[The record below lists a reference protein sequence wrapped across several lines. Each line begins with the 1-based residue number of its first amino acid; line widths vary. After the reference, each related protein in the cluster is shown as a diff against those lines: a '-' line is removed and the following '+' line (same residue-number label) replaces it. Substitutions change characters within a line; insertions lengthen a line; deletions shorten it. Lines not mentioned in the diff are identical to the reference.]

1 MIRRRGHIILVST
14 AVLVALVVPAYSQ
27 AATASPN
34 PSANASV
41 SPLSILESGWTAF
54 GMYQECLANIEAGQ
68 DCLASDSDNIRAIL
82 KEVRDLSAKI
92 DEHHKEVTARLMLL
106 QETLD
111 TAVLDDYINDLR
123 PEALNGRK
131 ALKAWERIS
140 VCMEQ
145 SVLKRKTCQA
155 VNGKPARIKAAVSGW
170 KQEMVRQANLTSGNV
185 ELVAAHFT
193 GTEDRSGENS
203 LAFAAWLL
211 NKRLQDGQAGIA
223 EDFHP
228 EQLAMKRVPVVTRQL
243 AASQNFF
250 IDYYVDVLDTYGFIK
265 PLAEGLKKRPH
276 VAQSIQRR
284 VKEEIYGT
292 GTFSVATT
300 AKRMSLPRL
309 ETGEILYRGAPS
321 DKAHIVADHA
331 LGSPFYPM
339 RYSSVVKLASAM
351 NAYGRTS
358 SLVTSN
364 PDSFPSKGWYSV
376 VQNIHRPEVCPRT
389 TTWCSVPSNLY
400 RNPYFVSQLARTG
413 GMTRHVGVRPL
424 DAEPGWNSDWY
435 DNPYGVQGINFRTEF
450 DHFITGPAV
459 FDWDVRRMGRD
470 SPYRTW
476 DVGPGAWVKEHL
488 GTANRKTLG
497 KVPYLMGGPR

>member
-1 MIRRRGHIILVST
+1 
-14 AVLVALVVPAYSQ
+14 
-27 AATASPN
+27 
-34 PSANASV
+34 
-41 SPLSILESGWTAF
+41 
-54 GMYQECLANIEAGQ
+54 
-68 DCLASDSDNIRAIL
+68 
-82 KEVRDLSAKI
+82 
-92 DEHHKEVTARLMLL
+92 
-106 QETLD
+106 
-111 TAVLDDYINDLR
+111 
-123 PEALNGRK
+123 
-131 ALKAWERIS
+131 
-140 VCMEQ
+140 
-145 SVLKRKTCQA
+145 
-155 VNGKPARIKAAVSGW
+155 
-170 KQEMVRQANLTSGNV
+170 
-185 ELVAAHFT
+185 
-193 GTEDRSGENS
+193 
-203 LAFAAWLL
+203 
-211 NKRLQDGQAGIA
+211 
-223 EDFHP
+223 
-228 EQLAMKRVPVVTRQL
+228 MKRVPVVTRQL

-331 LGSPFYPM
+331 LGNPFYPM

-389 TTWCSVPSNLY
+389 TTWCWVPSNLY